1 MYDVILVPDFNGGFF
16 YSIQLN
22 HFILRGF
29 FVFLGFFPGFFLS
42 LNTVDKIR
50 NSKKFNFL

>member
-1 MYDVILVPDFNGGFF
+1 MYDVILFPDFNGGFF

-29 FVFLGFFPGFFLS
+29 FVFLFFPGFFLS
-42 LNTVDKIR
+42 PNTVDKIR